1 MLRDTLPFFSF
12 FFLMYAAAGTRVK
25 RETWQRECNLDKKER
40 RVRKDRERERRKLSS
55 NAIFL
60 KMFRKTSLSIFHD
73 LESCNISAPSR
84 YLSISKKR
92 DER

>member
-1 MLRDTLPFFSF
+1 MLRDTLAFFFF
-12 FFLMYAAAGTRVK
+12 FFLRYAAGTRVK

-40 RVRKDRERERRKLSS
+40 RVGKDRERERRKLSP

-73 LESCNISAPSR
+73 LV
-84 YLSISKKR
+84 
-92 DER
+92 